1 MDFGASAD
9 RDPLPD
15 SRLKLRRRVVCSSI
29 LNCTAWRPHPAH
41 WADLAGH
48 GRHFLGSLQEEGS
61 MPTQTTDLFLL
72 EDLEETRS
80 KREPLVRARR
90 AATRRSGAAL
100 VRTWPSG

>member
-1 MDFGASAD
+1 MAA
-9 RDPLPD
+9 
-15 SRLKLRRRVVCSSI
+15 
-29 LNCTAWRPHPAH
+29 AAQPHPAH

-80 KREPLVRARR
+80 KREPLV
-90 AATRRSGAAL
+90 SGAASCNSPKWCRAGENMTERL
-100 VRTWPSG
+100 GHVDDGLTRGVGQARAERRPAS

>member
-1 MDFGASAD
+1 
-9 RDPLPD
+9 
-15 SRLKLRRRVVCSSI
+15 
-29 LNCTAWRPHPAH
+29 
-41 WADLAGH
+41 
-48 GRHFLGSLQEEGS
+48 
-61 MPTQTTDLFLL
+61 MPTQTTHLFLL

>member
-1 MDFGASAD
+1 
-9 RDPLPD
+9 
-15 SRLKLRRRVVCSSI
+15 
-29 LNCTAWRPHPAH
+29 
-41 WADLAGH
+41 
-48 GRHFLGSLQEEGS
+48 

-80 KREPLVRARR
+80 KREPLVRARG

>member
-1 MDFGASAD
+1 MAAAAQ
-9 RDPLPD
+9 PY
-15 SRLKLRRRVVCSSI
+15 
-29 LNCTAWRPHPAH
+29 PAH

-80 KREPLVRARR
+80 KREPLVRGGELQLAEVVPR
-90 AATRRSGAAL
+90 
-100 VRTWPSG
+100 W